1 MRIIYVIDSMTKDG
15 AESQLLKTLARLSPE
30 RYEAYVVLSRAM
42 GARAAELAEIPCV
55 REVAAIVPEG
65 KRATLLEKA
74 FILGGIVKAL
84 QPQLVHS
91 WLWYSNFLCGF
102 SRKLGFWRR
111 VPFIASQRG
120 DYHARYGKLRLWFTE
135 KFIYHTADTVLTNS
149 EHIQRGL
156 CQRYPDKQIFAIP
169 NLLELPEHA
178 AVGESSRSRKT
189 DEKLIVSV
197 GRFAPEKGHRYLI
210 EALGILNDA
219 RFSVIREANDEV
231 VMNDEVSLRNL
242 SSTLSRPTFCHSR
255 DTDRDRPSPY
265 ETGPTGGKNAR
276 LQTAPT
282 GESSRPTEKSSAPT
296 EESALTWRCTFLGEG
311 ELEAEL
317 RALASE
323 IASGGALLPGQITFP
338 GFCDDVFS
346 VLATADVFVLPSLHE
361 SSPNALIE
369 AMGIG
374 LPCIASDVGGIA
386 DLLEDGKNGLCV
398 PPKEPEA
405 LAAALHR
412 LLTEPEFAQ
421 ELGKN
426 ARLTI
431 QQKFNNDESIR
442 KLEQIYRHAVEQ
454 TP

>member
-178 AVGESSRSRKT
+178 AVGESSLSRKT

-210 EALGILNDA
+210 EALGMLKDA

-231 VMNDEVSLRNL
+231 VMNDEVSLRNP
-242 SSTLSRPTFCHSR
+242 SSTLSRTTFCHSR
-255 DTDRDRPSPY
+255 DTARERPSPY
-265 ETGPTGGKNAR
+265 ETGPTGGEDAR
-276 LQTAPT
+276 LQTATT

-296 EESALTWRCTFLGEG
+296 EERALTWRCTFLGEG
-311 ELEAEL
+311 ELEAAL

-442 KLEQIYRHAVEQ
+442 KLEQIYRHAVER
-454 TP
+454 TS

>member
-84 QPQLVHS
+84 QPQFVHS

-102 SRKLGFWRR
+102 SRKLGFWRG

-120 DYHARYGKLRLWFTE
+120 DYHARYGKIRLWFTE
-135 KFIYHTADTVLTNS
+135 KCIYHPADTLLTNS

-156 CQRYPDKQIFAIP
+156 SQRYPDKKICAIP
-169 NLLELPEHA
+169 NLLELPDVS
-178 AVGESSRSRKT
+178 AVGEPARARQK
-189 DEKLIVSV
+189 DEKRIVSV

-210 EALGILNDA
+210 EALGMLNAA
-219 RFSVIREANDEV
+219 RFQSA
-231 VMNDEVSLRNL
+231 
-242 SSTLSRPTFCHSR
+242 
-255 DTDRDRPSPY
+255 
-265 ETGPTGGKNAR
+265 PTGAVPAR

-282 GESSRPTEKSSAPT
+282 EESCAPI
-296 EESALTWRCTFLGEG
+296 EESALTWQCTFLGEG

-323 IASGGALLPGQITFP
+323 IESGGALLPGQITFP

-374 LPCIASDVGGIA
+374 LPCIASEVGGII
-386 DLLEDGKNGLCV
+386 DVIEDGQNGLCV

-412 LLTEPEFAQ
+412 LLTEPDFAT

-431 QQKFNNDESIR
+431 QQKFNNDESIQ
-442 KLEQIYRHAVEQ
+442 KLEEIYRNAVER